1 MKPFLTVENNRPGA
15 NVKSIRDTRRAVE
28 IVERA
33 KAAVCQVFEL
43 KPYIMVEKSRRPD
56 KAWPRQIAMALAL
69 DRLGGGLKY
78 IGEKF
83 GNRDHGT
90 VLHASRLIKTQLEIQ
105 DRMTMRDWNDCV
117 LAYERM
123 MQDESYN
130 LLTTP
135 STL

>member
-1 MKPFLTVENNRPGA
+1 MKQ
-15 NVKSIRDTRRAVE
+15 IRDTRRAVE
-28 IVERA
+28 IVAAA
-33 KAAVCQVFEL
+33 KAAVCSVFEL
-43 KPYIMVEKSRRPD
+43 KPYVMAEKSRRPD

-78 IGEKF
+78 VGKQF

-105 DRMTMRDWNDCV
+105 DRVTIRDWSDCV
-117 LAYERM
+117 IAYERM
-123 MQDESYN
+123 MQAEDGN
-130 LLTTP
+130 LLITA